1 MCCVYNFNN
10 MHDDNRTIPQWF
22 YEEVNKKNLTS
33 II

>member
-10 MHDDNRTIPQWF
+10 MHDNRTIPQWF